1 LLQHAV
7 IHRDIK
13 PDNLIIRNIRLD
25 DQAILV
31 GGLDHLKWSA
41 LREKWHLTLVD
52 FGFARALGPTDL
64 EADASSKTLI
74 GASHS
79 QTDNNDGNKVVRR
92 LNPQESIDD
101 AVKESNMRLSRN
113 KLLKD
118 HYSKSRRVVRCLSAV
133 GNRTYAAPEV
143 KDNVR
148 KSETID
154 PSRNGKISSTLI
166 PFVSDYGMVADAFSV
181 GSTARFVLTGVPPQ
195 ENLNEF
201 MANHNSLF
209 NKTSRWIGRKF
220 IKRRNNSKPVKQYRP
235 SEYVPVEA
243 TRLIKGMTQ
252 LNASTRMTVR
262 DARLCPYIDEVV
274 GEKTTFRKDTI
285 FLKCSQK

>member
-1 LLQHAV
+1 V
-7 IHRDIK
+7 IK

-52 FGFARALGPTDL
+52 FGFAQRYWVLPVL
-64 EADASSKTLI
+64 EAEASSKTLI

-92 LNPQESIDD
+92 FKSAGILSTMHQ
-101 AVKESNMRLSRN
+101 ESNMRLSRN

-166 PFVSDYGMVADAFSV
+166 PFVESDYGMVADSHSALV
-181 GSTARFVLTGVPPQ
+181 R
-195 ENLNEF
+195 
-201 MANHNSLF
+201 
-209 NKTSRWIGRKF
+209 
-220 IKRRNNSKPVKQYRP
+220 
-235 SEYVPVEA
+235 
-243 TRLIKGMTQ
+243 Q
-252 LNASTRMTVR
+252 LAS
-262 DARLCPYIDEVV
+262 C
-274 GEKTTFRKDTI
+274 
-285 FLKCSQK
+285 